1 MIKRFALMARKKRL
15 TPTTPNSRQ
24 SQIASFSK
32 RQNKNSSPFLQLAPQ
47 KVKCRGGGS
56 ALSHSYPAI
65 TGASSPIN
73 SSDGRDSTNK
83 SIHRASLSSDS
94 PGSLDSSSSS
104 TPIVT
109 NNEATQD
116 GNTTAP
122 RPHVM
127 HQGLAPL
134 IILAVVM
141 LEKLLPM
148 MTPFER
154 R

>member
-1 MIKRFALMARKKRL
+1 VIKRFALMARKKRL

-116 GNTTAP
+116 GNTTASSSTCDASGTSSS
-122 RPHVM
+122 HYSSS
-127 HQGLAPL
+127 GDAGEAP
-134 IILAVVM
+134 
-141 LEKLLPM
+141 
-148 MTPFER
+148 TNDDSF
-154 R
+154 